1 MATGRR
7 PPEVAAAIRAGMVT
21 RPTQWSIRTHVLR
34 AQSCIENCI
43 CLHIFCATRKFN
55 LAFSIDYVAIQRHDE
70 EEEGAELG
78 QLEGAVQVHGR
89 KDVLQGLQEE
99 VQWRGE
105 SLDSFT
111 CSKFEAIWQ
120 SIFPLKG
127 SPGQRQRLLPPGM
140 LPLPPVPGL
149 SRAGR
154 LFHEVSD
161 ILRSVP

>member
-1 MATGRR
+1 MSF
-7 PPEVAAAIRAGMVT
+7 
-21 RPTQWSIRTHVLR
+21 SIINGSISR
-34 AQSCIENCI
+34 Q
-43 CLHIFCATRKFN
+43 KFN
-55 LAFSIDYVAIQRHDE
+55 IRKYNATWKFNFTFSIGYADIQRHDE

-120 SIFPLKG
+120 SIFPSKVLRVNDNVYFHPACFRCHRCQASLAQGGFFTRWVTFCCRVCKKLEWKLAR
-127 SPGQRQRLLPPGM
+127 S
-140 LPLPPVPGL
+140 L
-149 SRAGR
+149 S
-154 LFHEVSD
+154 
-161 ILRSVP
+161 